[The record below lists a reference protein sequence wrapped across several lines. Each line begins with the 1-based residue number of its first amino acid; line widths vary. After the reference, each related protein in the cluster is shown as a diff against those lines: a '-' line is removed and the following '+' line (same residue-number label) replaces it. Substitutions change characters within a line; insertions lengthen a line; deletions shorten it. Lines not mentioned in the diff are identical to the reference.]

1 MYSSTLIRANKEV
14 TQLRLDIKGYIGIDV
29 ESRELIALVFSY
41 HYLNDDFFYLDG
53 KIIIHIDNKKIRSKT
68 LGIMILRFQCRLQLA
83 MKKKKKNLITSQTSR
98 TNHNAAIWN
107 DIQRKSHEVERAL
120 SHARFKTRT
129 L

>member
-41 HYLNDDFFYLDG
+41 HYLNDEFFFYLDG

-83 MKKKKKNLITSQTSR
+83 MKKKPDTSQTSR